1 MNLLSRSF
9 VQKAIRSSKRRFIN
23 EKLNSQQNTKQQWDL
38 VKQKTYKQSGS
49 VPEYVVFKA
58 IRLNSEQQQSAKQNT
73 YVNSVSGGPAAG
85 ADPVTIADTS
95 SEVSHDTIL
104 LPLSIGEIK
113 LMMEKLS
120 NSKAAARE
128 DFPTWLS
135 Q

>member
-1 MNLLSRSF
+1 M
-9 VQKAIRSSKRRFIN
+9 
-23 EKLNSQQNTKQQWDL
+23 
-38 VKQKTYKQSGS
+38 
-49 VPEYVVFKA
+49 VVDA
-58 IRLNSEQQQSAKQNT
+58 VRLNSEQQLSAKQNT

-85 ADPVTIADTS
+85 PDPVTIADTS

-120 NSKAAARE
+120 NSKATSRE